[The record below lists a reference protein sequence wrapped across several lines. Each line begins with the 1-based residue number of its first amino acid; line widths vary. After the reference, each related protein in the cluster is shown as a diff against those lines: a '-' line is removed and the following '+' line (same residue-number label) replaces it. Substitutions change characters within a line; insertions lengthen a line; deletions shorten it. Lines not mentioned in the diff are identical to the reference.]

1 MPHEVALSGFSTD
14 AERYESGRP
23 GYPADAVQFILETI
37 DPDGDDVVIDVGA
50 GTGKLTR
57 ELTASPAQVVALDP
71 VAEMLALIPA
81 RAPTA
86 HLVLGSAENIPV
98 GDGVASALT
107 VAQAFHWFDP
117 GRAWDEFARVLRPN
131 GAVVLV
137 WNARLRDQDWVD
149 QIWSLMDEVEK
160 RAPWRNHDKPEMDE
174 THEMFSDLE
183 RTVFDHSVEM
193 TDETVLGRVLSVS
206 HVAVLPD
213 ARRAAIADEVR
224 QIIAS
229 ADRPL
234 VMNYRTDVFV
244 RRRL

>member
-1 MPHEVALSGFSTD
+1 MPHEVAISGFSID
-14 AERYESGRP
+14 ANRYESGRP
-23 GYPADAVQFILETI
+23 GYPTDAVQFILETI
-37 DPDGDDVVIDVGA
+37 DPDGAEIVIDVGA

-57 ELTASPAQVVALDP
+57 ELAASPARVIALDP

-81 RAPTA
+81 HAPMA
-86 HLVLGSAENIPV
+86 HLVLGSAEKIPV
-98 GDGVASALT
+98 DDGVASALT
-107 VAQAFHWFDP
+107 AAQAFHWFDP
-117 GRAWDEFARVLRPN
+117 HRVWDEFARVLRPN

-149 QIWSLMDEVEK
+149 RIWSLMDDVEK
-160 RAPWRNHDKPEMDE
+160 RAPWRDHDNPEIDE
-174 THEMFSDLE
+174 THEMFSDVE
-183 RTVFDHSVEM
+183 RTTFDHAVEM

-224 QIIAS
+224 QIIDS
-229 ADRPL
+229 VDRPL